1 VSHIFLQPDF
11 RKDASWP
18 LTIESV
24 SAAVRSQWPGTR
36 LYVEGDGED
45 RRVGF
50 FVQSNGTNVDCTFWE
65 RKRFLAVDLGDAGA
79 AFCEWFLRLLP
90 EDLPCIVYTEQETSP
105 VSIPAR
111 ATAQEVLRAARR

>member
-1 VSHIFLQPDF
+1 MSHIYLQPDY

-24 SAAVRSQWPGTR
+24 SDAVRGQWPGTD
-36 LYVEGDGED
+36 LYLEGDGND
-45 RRVGF
+45 RRLGF
-50 FVQSNGTNVDCTFWE
+50 FVQSNGSSVDCTFWE
-65 RKRFLAVDLGDAGA
+65 RKRFLAVDLGEAGA

-105 VSIPAR
+105 VSIGAR
-111 ATAQEVLRAARR
+111 ATAKEVLKAVRG